1 MTENYPLKQAPQ
13 GYVPNCEAEHTA
25 DNIMHQR
32 FKGGRVI
39 GRWTDVTIKQWSDIL
54 YALENDFANQIQ

>member
-25 DNIMHQR
+25 DNNMHQR
-32 FKGGRVI
+32 FKGGRVKLDCDKNNSGAI
-39 GRWTDVTIKQWSDIL
+39 YCTHWKTILLTKS
-54 YALENDFANQIQ
+54 NRV